1 MLFPSEIWILVL
13 VSLLVSALGWKKFVY
28 FISLGYGFSVAAMG
42 LAMVLAYF
50 GRLTVPDIILC
61 VLLMAYG
68 CRLGGFLL
76 HRELRSASYRKELP
90 SLTGT
95 SGDLRVGAKL
105 LIWISV
111 VILYVCQVSP
121 VFYRIDGTAADISNI
136 SMSGEGSSLWAYIG
150 ASVMF
155 ISMILE
161 SVADYQKSAA
171 KKVRPDRFCDTG
183 LYRIVRCPN
192 YFSEI
197 LFWTGC
203 FLSGIGALSGWQWT
217 VAAFGYVSIVY
228 IMFGGARR
236 LEIRQNRRYGSD
248 PEYRAY
254 TSRTPIILP
263 AVPLYSVEKYTFLKG

>member
-28 FISLGYGFSVAAMG
+28 FISLGYGFSIAAMG
-42 LAMVLAYF
+42 LAMVVSYF
-50 GRLTVPDIILC
+50 GRLSVADVILC

-76 HRELRSASYRKELP
+76 YRELRSASYRKELP

-95 SGDLRVGAKL
+95 SGDLGAGAKL
-105 LIWISV
+105 SIWISV
-111 VILYVCQVSP
+111 VVLYVCQVSP
-121 VFYRIDGTAADISNI
+121 VFYRIEGAAAGVSDASV
-136 SMSGEGSSLWAYIG
+136 SGVSSLWAYIG
-150 ASVMF
+150 ASVMLVAL
-155 ISMILE
+155 ILE
-161 SVADYQKSAA
+161 SVADHQKSAA

-203 FLSGIGALSGWQWT
+203 FLSGIGALSGWQWA
-217 VAAFGYVSIVY
+217 VAAFGYVCIVY

>member
-121 VFYRIDGTAADISNI
+121 VFYRIDGTAADISDI

-155 ISMILE
+155 ISIILE

-171 KKVRPDRFCDTG
+171 KKVRPNRFCDTR

-217 VAAFGYVSIVY
+217 VATFGYVSIVY

-254 TSRTPIILP
+254 TSRPPIILP